1 MEHINIMRDI
11 MQKEKAREQACKDFT
26 GLYSSHIT
34 RPGAAELLA
43 WLKTTDFF
51 KAPAGAKHHGAY
63 PGRLVAPGINV
74 YYQLLGDYSLREM
87 ENANETTA
95 ICGLLHDVCK
105 VGVYH
110 EADPFKTALEGKTD
124 PYTFRGPFPLGH
136 GEKSVYLI
144 SRFIRLTDEEALA
157 IRWHMGPYDKSAK
170 GGSRELDEAMSIS
183 PLVYALHAADMRAS
197 QEEKRME
204 EADNGRQH

>member
-63 PGRLVAPGINV
+63 PGG
-74 YYQLLGDYSLREM
+74 LRSE
-87 ENANETTA
+87 ERR
-95 ICGLLHDVCK
+95 
-105 VGVYH
+105 VGK
-110 EADPFKTALEGKTD
+110 EC
-124 PYTFRGPFPLGH
+124 
-136 GEKSVYLI
+136 
-144 SRFIRLTDEEALA
+144 
-157 IRWHMGPYDKSAK
+157 M
-170 GGSRELDEAMSIS
+170 
-183 PLVYALHAADMRAS
+183 
-197 QEEKRME
+197 
-204 EADNGRQH
+204 

>member
-1 MEHINIMRDI
+1 MEHINI

-51 KAPAGAKHHGAY
+51 TAPAGAKHHGAY
-63 PGRLVAPGINV
+63 TGGLVRHSLNV

-95 ICGLLHDVCK
+95 ICALLHDVRK

-110 EADPFKTALEGKTD
+110 EADPFKAALEGKTA
-124 PYTFRGPFPLGH
+124 PYTFRDPFPLGH

-144 SRFIRLTDEEALA
+144 SRFIQLTDEEALA
-157 IRWHMGPYDKSAK
+157 IRWHMGPYDKAAR

-183 PLVYALHAADMRAS
+183 PLVYALHEADMRAS
-197 QEEKRME
+197 QEEKRQE
-204 EADNGRQH
+204 GRRSGK

>member
-63 PGRLVAPGINV
+63 PGGLVRHSLNV
-74 YYQLLGDYSLREM
+74 YYQLLGDYSIRGM
-87 ENANETTA
+87 EHEAETTA

-110 EADPFKTALEGKTD
+110 EANPFEAALED
-124 PYTFRGPFPLGH
+124 R
-136 GEKSVYLI
+136 KSV
-144 SRFIRLTDEEALA
+144 
-157 IRWHMGPYDKSAK
+157 
-170 GGSRELDEAMSIS
+170 
-183 PLVYALHAADMRAS
+183 V
-197 QEEKRME
+197 
-204 EADNGRQH
+204 

>member
-63 PGRLVAPGINV
+63 HGGLVRHSLNV
-74 YYQLLGDYSLREM
+74 YYQLLGDYSIRGM
-87 ENANETTA
+87 EHEAETTA
-95 ICGLLHDVCK
+95 IWACCMTCARWACITKRTRSRLRWKERLNR
-105 VGVYH
+105 
-110 EADPFKTALEGKTD
+110 
-124 PYTFRGPFPLGH
+124 TFSATR
-136 GEKSVYLI
+136 
-144 SRFIRLTDEEALA
+144 SRWGMGRSLFI
-157 IRWHMGPYDKSAK
+157 
-170 GGSRELDEAMSIS
+170 
-183 PLVYALHAADMRAS
+183 
-197 QEEKRME
+197 
-204 EADNGRQH
+204 